1 MPGTETPQ
9 AAAHGRHALRPAEV
23 QEYELNGHLTLR
35 GVFSSAEIAAA
46 SDEAERLV
54 ARRDLIDVKN
64 LRCRYQPSVAGG
76 ECVFETFDP
85 VVDISPVC
93 AALAADRR
101 ILDPLASL
109 YRDEPRLFKDKL
121 IFKPPGARGYG
132 LHQDF
137 IAWSDFPRS
146 FVTVLVA
153 IDAADAENGCT
164 EAFSGYHR
172 QGCLSMEDG
181 QYHELPADLVDPS
194 RSAPLDLQPGDA
206 AIFGC
211 FTPHRSSPNRASRW
225 RRQLYLSYNAA
236 GDGGDLREQHYR
248 SFHRWLRKK
257 YADYR
262 KTDVYF
268 R

>member
-1 MPGTETPQ
+1 MPGTTTPQ
-9 AAAHGRHALRPAEV
+9 AAAQSRYALQPAQV
-23 QEYELNGHLTLR
+23 REYELRGHLTLR
-35 GVFSSAEIAAA
+35 GVFSPAEIAAA
-46 SDEAERLV
+46 SDEAERLA

-64 LRCRYQPSVAGG
+64 LRCRYQPHIGG
-76 ECVFETFDP
+76 GKCVFETFDP

-93 AALAADRR
+93 ADLARDRR
-101 ILDPLASL
+101 ILDPLASI

-137 IAWSDFPRS
+137 IAWPDFPRS
-146 FVTVLVA
+146 FLTVLVA

-164 EAFSGYHR
+164 EAFSGYH
-172 QGCLSMEDG
+172 QHGCLTVEDG
-181 QYHELPADLVDPS
+181 QYHELPAEAVDPS
-194 RSAPLDLQPGDA
+194 RSAPLDLQPGDV

-211 FTPHRSSPNRASRW
+211 FTPHRSSSNRTSRS
-225 RRQLYLSYNAA
+225 RRQLYLSYNADR
-236 GDGGDLREQHYR
+236 DGGDLREQHYR
-248 SFHRWLRKK
+248 SFHRWLREK
-257 YADYR
+257 YADHG